1 MIRLGNR
8 LGPRARAALARSI
21 ETAVQAG
28 RKGQAPSVQR
38 HVEHAL
44 DVIETS
50 MILDVAEAE
59 AAALTA
65 EAERQRDGG

>member
-1 MIRLGNR
+1 MMDLGTR

-44 DVIETS
+44 DTVETG
-50 MILDVAEAE
+50 MILDVAEAK
-59 AAALTA
+59 AAALSA
-65 EAERQRDGG
+65 DVQRDAE